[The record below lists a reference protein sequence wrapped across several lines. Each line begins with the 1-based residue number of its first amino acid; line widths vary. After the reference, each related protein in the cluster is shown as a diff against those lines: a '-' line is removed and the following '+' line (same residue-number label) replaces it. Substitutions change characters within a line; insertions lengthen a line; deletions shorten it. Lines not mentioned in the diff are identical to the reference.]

1 MSSSSQSSSDEYE
14 ILDSIDDKII
24 TIEFILKDFVK
35 IKNNNKIDKNKK
47 GLEKHVSEYLGLMNN
62 LELVLFY
69 KVTDKKA
76 TKKEVVN
83 RIRYNYAIL
92 LNLFDSSKL
101 ELEAIIQ
108 TKNTELNQN
117 KMRLIVEKL
126 EQVNTLKKN
135 ALDKFNNITFNVAVG
150 KKKSSKKKKGNMGK
164 KRGSPGKKTGKK
176 PGKKTGKKPGKKSGK
191 KTMARK

>member
-1 MSSSSQSSSDEYE
+1 MSSSSQGTSNHTNPSIPSPFSNSTQSSSDEFE

-24 TIEFILKDFVK
+24 TIEFILKDLVK

-47 GLEKHVSEYLGLMNN
+47 GLEKNVSEYLGLINN
-62 LELVLFY
+62 LELVLFS
-69 KVTDKKA
+69 KVTDKKI
-76 TKKEVVN
+76 TKMKAVN
-83 RIRYNYAIL
+83 KIRLNYSIL

-101 ELEAIIQ
+101 ELEAIMQ

-135 ALDKFNNITFNVAVG
+135 AINNFNNISLNAAVG
-150 KKKSSKKKKGNMGK
+150 KKKSRKKKRNTGK
-164 KRGSPGKKTGKK
+164 KRGSPGKKRRV
-176 PGKKTGKKPGKKSGK
+176 
-191 KTMARK
+191 RK

>member
-1 MSSSSQSSSDEYE
+1 
-14 ILDSIDDKII
+14 
-24 TIEFILKDFVK
+24 
-35 IKNNNKIDKNKK
+35 
-47 GLEKHVSEYLGLMNN
+47 MNN

-83 RIRYNYAIL
+83 IIRYNYAIL

-135 ALDKFNNITFNVAVG
+135 AIDKFNNISLNVAVG
-150 KKKSSKKKKGNMGK
+150 KKKSSKKKKVNTGK
-164 KRGSPGKKTGKK
+164 KRGS
-176 PGKKTGKKPGKKSGK
+176 SGK
-191 KTMARK
+191 KKRLVRK